1 MKKYSTLINSHDDDE
16 EVDMALKTQQNKL
29 SGGHVSDMYNFY
41 QIEGDSV
48 TEGAEVAPANN
59 PPEDEEALLVSATN
73 LKPSPNFL
81 LTETSKVQDE
91 RLRRESPYG
100 QLATWRTFRF
110 IVKSGD
116 DLRQEQLAMQLIAV
130 MDQIFRENSDTKNLW
145 LRPYEIIA
153 THPGCGIIEFLDDSM
168 SLDYIKRRLV

>member
-1 MKKYSTLINSHDDDE
+1 VKKYSTLINSHDDDE

-59 PPEDEEALLVSATN
+59 PPEDEEALLLSATN

-81 LTETSKVQDE
+81 FSETSKVQDE

-116 DLRQEQLAMQLIAV
+116 DLR
-130 MDQIFRENSDTKNLW
+130 
-145 LRPYEIIA
+145 
-153 THPGCGIIEFLDDSM
+153 
-168 SLDYIKRRLV
+168 